1 MSGDGTQGGGSTT
14 PQQGAQMAPF
24 MPGQQDALS
33 QQLAAG
39 FGQSPGDISAWL
51 DQVHKPT
58 QMPAPANPGAG
69 GGGSTGNSGGMPA
82 LPKNGGSLKD
92 MEQWIQG
99 IMSGIQSQMPPIFQQ
114 YGQGLQQLQGMG
126 MPADLQALLSK
137 FQR

>member
-33 QQLAAG
+33 QQLSAG

-58 QMPAPANPGAG
+58 PMPGQGTPGTG
-69 GGGSTGNSGGMPA
+69 GGGSTGNTGGLPNF
-82 LPKNGGSLKD
+82 PKNGGSLKD
-92 MEQWIQG
+92 FQDWLQG
-99 IMSGIQSQMPPIFQQ
+99 IVGGIQSQMPPAMQQ
-114 YGQGLQQLQGMG
+114 YGQAFQQMQGMG

>member
-1 MSGDGTQGGGSTT
+1 MSGDGTQGGGSTA

-33 QQLAAG
+33 QQLSAG

-58 QMPAPANPGAG
+58 QNTGQTPTQNP
-69 GGGSTGNSGGMPA
+69 GGSTGNSGGMPA

-114 YGQGLQQLQGMG
+114 YGQGLQQLHGMG
-126 MPADLQALLSK
+126 VPADLQALLSK